1 MRLALRLLPLSGL
14 LFAASGLA
22 ETPVDA
28 RAASVAALTQ
38 AKRLAAAGNAVEAC
52 AKYGESY
59 SLDAQLDA
67 LMPLAD
73 CFEQSGKLASA
84 YNAFRDAVE
93 VAQRAGDARAS
104 VAEARAQKLRPR
116 LSYLTVEVLQ
126 ERRLPALAVE
136 RDGFRLG
143 SSAWGVPMP
152 VDAGQHVVSVNA
164 YGYKPWQ
171 TTVDVQGEGAAP
183 YVDVPMLEKLPET
196 PAVSPAA
203 PVVVTEPVQPPPSAS
218 PQPAPVAAAPERP
231 APAPSSPAS
240 TSAGLPPTRVAA
252 IAAAGAGVLS
262 FGVGMYFL
270 GKKNSTLSERDA
282 ICPSGKGCEPG
293 TNLRLA
299 DMTQQ
304 AINQQKAQIAFM
316 AVGGVALA
324 LGGVLWFMPKRTH
337 TSERA
342 AYLVPVVQP
351 SGGGFVLGGAL

>member
-1 MRLALRLLPLSGL
+1 MRLAFRLLPLSGL
-14 LFAASGLA
+14 LFAASAWA
-22 ETPVDA
+22 EAPADA
-28 RAASVAALTQ
+28 RAASVAALTE
-38 AKRLAAAGNAVEAC
+38 AKRLAAAGNTAEAC
-52 AKYGESY
+52 AKYAESY

-67 LMPLAD
+67 LFPLAD
-73 CFEQSGKLASA
+73 CFEQGGKLASA
-84 YNAFRDAVE
+84 YNAFRDAIE

-104 VAEARAQKLRPR
+104 VAEARAEKLRPR

-152 VDAGQHVVSVNA
+152 IDAGPHVVSVSA

-171 TTVDVQGEGAAP
+171 TTIDVQGEGAAP
-183 YVDVPMLEKLPET
+183 YVDVPLLEKLPE
-196 PAVSPAA
+196 ASVVPAA
-203 PVVVTEPVQPPPSAS
+203 PPVVAEPPPVVPPA
-218 PQPAPVAAAPERP
+218 PQPAPVVAAPERP
-231 APAPSSPAS
+231 APSPAS
-240 TSAGLPPTRVAA
+240 PAPSSAGLPPTRVAA

-262 FGVGMYFL
+262 FGFGVYFL
-270 GKKNSTLSERDA
+270 SKKNGTLDERDG

-293 TNLRLA
+293 TNARLA
-299 DMTQQ
+299 DLTQA

-324 LGGVLWFMPKRTH
+324 LGGVLWFLPKRAR
-337 TSERA
+337 SDERA

-351 SGGGFVLGGAL
+351 SGGGFVFGGRL

>member
-1 MRLALRLLPLSGL
+1 MRLAFRLLPLSSL
-14 LFAASGLA
+14 LIVATAWA
-22 ETPVDA
+22 QAPVDA
-28 RAASVAALTQ
+28 RAASVAALTE
-38 AKRLAAAGNAVEAC
+38 AKRLAAAGNAAEAC

-67 LMPLAD
+67 LLPLAD
-73 CFEQSGKLASA
+73 CFEQGGKLASA

-93 VAQRAGDARAS
+93 VAQRSGDARAGT
-104 VAEARAQKLRPR
+104 ADARAQQLRPR
-116 LSYLTVEVLQ
+116 LSYLTVEVQQ

-152 VDAGQHVVSVNA
+152 VDAGQHVVSVSA

-183 YVDVPMLEKLPET
+183 YVDVPMLERLPEA
-196 PAVSPAA
+196 PAI
-203 PVVVTEPVQPPPSAS
+203 
-218 PQPAPVAAAPERP
+218 APVAPAVAAPALQVVPAPQLLPPAAVPAPMPP
-231 APAPSSPAS
+231 APALKSAQA
-240 TSAGLPPTRVAA
+240 SAGLPPTRVAA

-262 FGVGMYFL
+262 MGVGVYFL
-270 GKKNSTLSERDA
+270 SKKNSTLTARDA

-293 TNLRLA
+293 TNARLA

-304 AINQQKAQIAFM
+304 ATNQQKAQIAFM

-324 LGGVLWFMPKRTH
+324 LGGVLWFLPKRKQPDEQA
-337 TSERA
+337 S
-342 AYLVPVVQP
+342 YLVPVVEP
-351 SGGGFVLGGAL
+351 FGGGVVLGGSL

>member
-14 LFAASGLA
+14 LFVAASA
-22 ETPVDA
+22 RAQARVDA
-28 RAASVAALTQ
+28 RAASVAALTE
-38 AKRLAAAGNAVEAC
+38 AKRLAAAGDTAAAC

-67 LMPLAD
+67 LLPLSD

-93 VAQRAGDARAS
+93 VAQRAGDPRAS

-126 ERRLPALAVE
+126 DRRLPALAVE

-152 VDAGQHVVSVNA
+152 VDAGQHVVSVSA

-183 YVDVPMLEKLPET
+183 YVEVPLLEKLPEA
-196 PAVSPAA
+196 PAVVAVAPPVAPPSSQPASPALQPA
-203 PVVVTEPVQPPPSAS
+203 PVVVAAKQPGPLATSSAHG
-218 PQPAPVAAAPERP
+218 
-231 APAPSSPAS
+231 
-240 TSAGLPPTRVAA
+240 SAGLPPTRVAA

-262 FGVGMYFL
+262 FGLGAYFL
-270 GKKNSTLSERDA
+270 SKKHSTLTERDG

-293 TNLRLA
+293 TNARLA
-299 DMTQQ
+299 ELTQ
-304 AINQQKAQIAFM
+304 AAVNQQKAQIAFM
-316 AVGGVALA
+316 AVGGAALA
-324 LGGVLWFMPKRTH
+324 LGGVLWFLPKPTR
-337 TSERA
+337 SDERA
-342 AYLVPVVQP
+342 AYLLPVVQP
-351 SGGGFVLGGAL
+351 SGGGLVFGGAL